1 MSQEA
6 TGARLSHSS
15 GLNRDG
21 AVHDNVVYPLRI
33 LMGRLV
39 CRAVG
44 NRSRIEYDYVGV
56 ASFGDSSAIPETEP
70 IGWHAGHL
78 VNGKLQC
85 EHVRLA
91 HVPAE
96 DPWVSAVRAWMG
108 WPSPGTIGCPSEAII
123 VCGWRIMR
131 RTSSSSIKW

>member
-1 MSQEA
+1 MPQEA
-6 TGARLSHSS
+6 TGTRLSHSS

-21 AVHDNVVYPLRI
+21 AVHDNVVYPLRV

-56 ASFGDSSAIPETEP
+56 ASFGDSSAIPETES

-78 VNGKLQC
+78 VNGKL
-85 EHVRLA
+85 
-91 HVPAE
+91 
-96 DPWVSAVRAWMG
+96 
-108 WPSPGTIGCPSEAII
+108 
-123 VCGWRIMR
+123 
-131 RTSSSSIKW
+131 

>member
-1 MSQEA
+1 M
-6 TGARLSHSS
+6 L
-15 GLNRDG
+15 
-21 AVHDNVVYPLRI
+21 LRWRRAF
-33 LMGRLV
+33 GRLFV
-39 CRAVG
+39 
-44 NRSRIEYDYVGV
+44 V

-96 DPWVSAVRAWMG
+96 DPWVSAVRAWMWLAFTG
-108 WPSPGTIGCPSEAII
+108 NDQLPIGGII
-123 VCGWRIMR
+123 VCGWRIR
-131 RTSSSSIKW
+131 LKRLSARQPRTPQSWSGAKAVMV